1 MRCAARCGQIVASE
15 LDLTPS
21 EGRTMALDFLEQQ
34 ARSRVVALGPEQA
47 RQEALLAAHVRS
59 SLGGA
64 P

>member
-1 MRCAARCGQIVASE
+1 
-15 LDLTPS
+15 
-21 EGRTMALDFLEQQ
+21 MALEFLEQQ

-59 SLGGA
+59 SLGSA